1 MKLGDNSFHISNN
14 YWFNILTKEG
24 EFMFEVTYVIDG
36 LQKKMRV
43 NADDAIVAQS
53 IFTNMFSGQKVEIIN
68 VVRV

>member
-1 MKLGDNSFHISNN
+1 
-14 YWFNILTKEG
+14 
-24 EFMFEVTYVIDG
+24 MFEVTYVIDG

-43 NADDAIVAQS
+43 NADDSVTAQS